1 MIDPVLAEVVGTV
14 LIVATIAF
22 ACYFLLYQLLYIA
35 IVVWA
40 IGAIADERRW
50 ASDELLSGT
59 FASPLTPGVSV
70 LVPAHN
76 ESAGVVAC
84 VESLLRLQY
93 PQVQIIVVDDGS
105 IDGTSEVLREKYVM
119 TRTDEEPV
127 SEIRLLKPIE
137 EVWRF
142 QGRDA
147 LLVRKIS
154 AGRRAD
160 AVNAALQFARHELVC
175 MIDGDSILEPT
186 ALLRVV
192 QPFIDDPTVVASGG
206 IVRPANG
213 AVLLDAEI
221 DQVEV
226 PRTLIERIQVLEYLR
241 AFLVGRAGWS
251 AMKGLLIIS
260 GAFGVFRREMLVELG
275 GLDSTSLAEDAE
287 LVVAAHR
294 HHRTERKPY
303 RIVFVAS
310 PVCWTEVPSTWS
322 AVARQR
328 KRWSQGLAEL
338 LKGTRDMIM
347 RPRYGMLGMV
357 TLPYFWL
364 FEHWGA
370 PIVMLAFVFSMLTG
384 LLGLIP
390 WPVIGLAIAVSY
402 FLAVAT
408 SLLAIAIELAATR
421 DYRRTRSVALL
432 ITTAFIEPIVFYFP
446 HAVWRSI
453 GLLRAILSRP
463 SEWGVQTRA
472 GFVQRP
478 DPVSTSTASTGPRA
492 GTETTEL

>member
-1 MIDPVLAEVVGTV
+1 VIDPVVAD
-14 LIVATIAF
+14 IVSGVFVIATIAF
-22 ACYFLLYQLLYIA
+22 ACYFLLYQLIYIT
-35 IVVWA
+35 IVARA

-50 ASDELLSGT
+50 ASDDLLSGT

-70 LVPAHN
+70 LVPAYN
-76 ESAGVVAC
+76 ESVGVVAC

-105 IDGTSEVLREKYVM
+105 TDGTSEVLRGRYPM
-119 TRTDEEPV
+119 TRTDEAPV
-127 SEIRLLKPIE
+127 TEIELIEPIE

-142 QGRDA
+142 DGHDA
-147 LLVRKIS
+147 LLVRKVS

-160 AVNAALQFARHELVC
+160 AVNAALRFARHELVC

-213 AVLLDAEI
+213 AVLIDAEV
-221 DQVEV
+221 DTVEV

-251 AMKGLLIIS
+251 AIKGLLIIS
-260 GAFGVFRREMLVELG
+260 GAFGVFRRDTLVGFG
-275 GLDSTSLAEDAE
+275 GLDSASLAEDAE

-294 HHRTERKPY
+294 LHRGAREPY
-303 RIVFVAS
+303 RIVFVAD
-310 PVCWTEVPSTWS
+310 PVCWTEVPATWS
-322 AVARQR
+322 AVGRQR
-328 KRWSQGLAEL
+328 KRWSQGLGEL
-338 LKGTRDMIM
+338 LRGTRDLIL
-347 RPRYGMLGMV
+347 RPRFGTLGMV

-364 FEHWGA
+364 FEQWGA
-370 PIVMLAFVFSMLTG
+370 PIALLAFVFTVLTG
-384 LLGLIP
+384 ALGLIP
-390 WPVIGLAIAVSY
+390 WPIIGLAIAVSY

-408 SLLAIAIELAATR
+408 SLLAVAIELSATP
-421 DYRRTRSVALL
+421 DYRRGRSVLGL
-432 ITTAFIEPIVFYFP
+432 VTTAFIEPIVFYFP

-453 GLLRAILSRP
+453 GLMRAILSRP
-463 SEWGVQTRA
+463 SEWGAQTRS
-472 GFVQRP
+472 GFVQR
-478 DPVSTSTASTGPRA
+478 DETASARGSAPDARPDR
-492 GTETTEL
+492 

>member
-1 MIDPVLAEVVGTV
+1 MIDPVVAQVVESV
-14 LIVATIAF
+14 LVVATIAF
-22 ACYFLLYQLLYIA
+22 ACYFLLYQLIYLV
-35 IVVWA
+35 IVTRA
-40 IGAIADERRW
+40 IGAITDERRW
-50 ASDELLSGT
+50 ASDDLLSGT

-93 PQVQIIVVDDGS
+93 PQVQIVVVDDGS
-105 IDGTSEVLREKYVM
+105 TDGTSEVLRETYPM
-119 TRTDEEPV
+119 LRTDEDPV
-127 SEIRLLKPIE
+127 NPLALLKPVE

-142 QGRDA
+142 VDRDA
-147 LLVRKIS
+147 LLVRKVS
-154 AGRRAD
+154 SGRRAD

-206 IVRPANG
+206 IVRPTNG

-221 DQVEV
+221 DSVEV

-251 AMKGLLIIS
+251 AIKGLLIIS
-260 GAFGVFRREMLVELG
+260 GAFGVFRRDTLVSFG
-275 GLDSTSLAEDAE
+275 GLDAASLAEDAE

-294 HHRTERKPY
+294 HHRAAREPY
-303 RIVFVAS
+303 RIVFVAD
-310 PVCWTEVPSTWS
+310 PVCWTEVPSTWG

-328 KRWSQGLAEL
+328 KRWSQGLGEL
-338 LKGTRDMIM
+338 LKGARDMIM
-347 RPRYGMLGMV
+347 RPRFGTLGMV

-364 FEHWGA
+364 FEQWGA
-370 PIVMLAFVFSMLTG
+370 PIVMLAFVFTVLTG
-384 LLGLIP
+384 ALGLIP
-390 WPVIGLAIAVSY
+390 WPVIGLALAVSY

-408 SLLAIAIELAATR
+408 SLLAIAIELSATR
-421 DYRRTRSVALL
+421 DYRRARSVARLVA
-432 ITTAFIEPIVFYFP
+432 TAFIEPIVFYFP

-472 GFVQRP
+472 GFVQRGGGL
-478 DPVSTSTASTGPRA
+478 PVDGEA
-492 GTETTEL
+492 GARR